1 MKHWYLSPLAITA
14 KNKIQK
20 NKMDILDAIKGEIP
34 QHYKKVGCTG
44 DYVQFSQSL
53 KSNTLTL

>member
-20 NKMDILDAIKGEIP
+20 FKRDIPDAIKRDIRDAIKRAGFAGFTG
-34 QHYKKVGCTG
+34 YKK
-44 DYVQFSQSL
+44 
-53 KSNTLTL
+53 

>member
-20 NKMDILDAIKGEIP
+20 NKMDIPDTIKRAGFAGFTG
-34 QHYKKVGCTG
+34 YKK
-44 DYVQFSQSL
+44 
-53 KSNTLTL
+53 